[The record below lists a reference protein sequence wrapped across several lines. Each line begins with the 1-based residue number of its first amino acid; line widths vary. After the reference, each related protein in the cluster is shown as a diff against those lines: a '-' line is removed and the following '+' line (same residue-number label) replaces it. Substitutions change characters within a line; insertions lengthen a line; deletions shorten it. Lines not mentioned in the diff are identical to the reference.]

1 MRISALTSV
10 AAVFAALAALA
21 DDGYKY
27 IVSDSSIAVEP
38 SASRSEGV
46 SLVTGNPGAASAA
59 EEFDS
64 RRFSFLASGG
74 TAVDSTDF
82 PIGTC
87 IIVR

>member
-1 MRISALTSV
+1 MKISAFAPLV
-10 AAVFAALAALA
+10 PVFAALAAVA
-21 DDGYKY
+21 GDGYEY
-27 IVSDSSIAVEP
+27 IVSDSSVAAVT
-38 SASRSEGV
+38 SVRCSEGV